1 VDTKEKFSPITITLH
16 WLIAISIVCLLI
28 VGFYMA
34 TAEVWSLYP
43 IHKSFGIV
51 VFVLAIVRILWRIKN
66 GWPIPVRDYPAWEH
80 KLAVLTHW
88 ILIIGTVVMPLSGF
102 IFSGAGGYGVEVFG
116 LTIAP
121 SNPDPVNP
129 GHVIPFNK
137 EMSDGGH
144 EVHELVG
151 LMMAGVILL
160 HVAGALKHHIIDK
173 DRTLLRMLGK

>member
-1 VDTKEKFSPITITLH
+1 MDTKEKFSPITITLH
-16 WLIAISIVCLLI
+16 WLIAISIICLLA

-43 IHKSFGIV
+43 IHKSFGII
-51 VFVLAIVRILWRIKN
+51 VFVLAVLRILWRIKN

-88 ILIIGTVVMPLSGF
+88 ILITGTIVMPLSGF

-116 LTIAP
+116 LTLAP
-121 SNPDPVNP
+121 SNPNP
-129 GHVIPFNK
+129 ADLTKVIAFNQP
-137 EMSDGGH
+137 MSDVGH
-144 EVHELVG
+144 EVHEIVG
-151 LMMAGVILL
+151 YIMAIAIAL
-160 HVAGALKHHIIDK
+160 HLAGALKHHIIDK